1 MESERVK
8 EIIRGYEDEMK
19 KMDGELKKIVST
31 EFEEEEE
38 EKKVC
43 FFVLKKIII
52 ILNRRATS
60 EGTGY
65 FGEQSRNRIRFG
77 NSDVRM

>member
-31 EFEEEEE
+31 ELEEEGE

-43 FFVLKKIII
+43 FFVLKKK
-52 ILNRRATS
+52 
-60 EGTGY
+60 
-65 FGEQSRNRIRFG
+65 
-77 NSDVRM
+77 

>member
-31 EFEEEEE
+31 ELEEE

-43 FFVLKKIII
+43 FFVLKKKII

>member
-31 EFEEEEE
+31 ELEEE

-43 FFVLKKIII
+43 FFVLKKKII

-77 NSDVRM
+77 NSDVRV